1 MDELYDYL
9 IIGAGIAGLYTVYK
23 LKKKY
28 PNKKIIVLEKE
39 KRIGGRAG
47 SDIFYG
53 TNILSGAGVGR
64 KTKDKRLLKLLKEL
78 KIPVEFYSTK
88 IVSIGFKRIDIL
100 KTIEQ
105 LKMKYEENKVRTS
118 FKHFATSVLGIKKYN
133 KFILSS
139 GYSDYENED
148 VENTLYHYG
157 MEDNVGN
164 WEAFSVQWNNLIK
177 QLQKHIGK
185 KNIKIKQEVI
195 KISRKSSCFNIKC
208 KNGKIFHSKKLIIAS
223 TINTVRKLLKNK
235 ISQSIY
241 KGIES
246 QPFIRIYGKF
256 NSKSRDI
263 INNKLHT
270 FTVVKG
276 PLQKLIPIN
285 KDKGIYMI
293 AYNDNKNSLAIN
305 SKLKNSLKNRK
316 YLCKLIQKALGI
328 QSPLLMLGMK
338 SYNWNEGTHYYK
350 PLSNEYKSFTSFIK
364 QAQHPVKNIL
374 VVGEMVSTHQGWVE
388 GCLESVDKI
397 L

>member
-1 MDELYDYL
+1 MELYDY
-9 IIGAGIAGLYTVYK
+9 IIVGAGIAGLYTAYK

-28 PNKKIIVLEKE
+28 QKIKILVLEKE

-53 TNILSGAGVGR
+53 TNILSGAGIGR
-64 KTKDKRLLKLLKEL
+64 KLKDKRLLKLLKEL
-78 KIPVEFYSTK
+78 KIPVQFYTTK
-88 IVSIGFKRIDIL
+88 IVSSGFKRIDIL
-100 KTIEQ
+100 KTINQ
-105 LKMKYEENKVRTS
+105 LRNKYEENQVRTT
-118 FKHFATSVLGIKKYN
+118 FKNFASNVLGIKKYN
-133 KFILSS
+133 KFVLSS

-185 KNIKIKQEVI
+185 KNIKTNQEVI
-195 KISRKSSCFNIKC
+195 KISRKASCFNINC
-208 KNGKIFHSKKLIIAS
+208 INGKIYKSKKLIIAS
-223 TINTVRKLLKNK
+223 TVNTVRKLIKNK
-235 ISQSIY
+235 IQSIY
-241 KGIES
+241 KGIQS

-256 NSKSRDI
+256 NRKSRDI
-263 INNKLHT
+263 INKKLHT

-285 KDKGIYMI
+285 KEKGIYMI

-328 QSPLLMLGMK
+328 KSPLLMLGMK

-364 QAQHPVKNIL
+364 QAQHPLKNIL

>member
-1 MDELYDYL
+1 MDNKLYDYL
-9 IIGAGIAGLYTVYK
+9 IIGAGIAGLYTAYK

-28 PNKKIIVLEKE
+28 PNKKILVLEKE

-78 KIPVEFYSTK
+78 KIPVQFYTTK

-118 FKHFATSVLGIKKYN
+118 FKNFAINVLGIKKYN

-148 VENTLYHYG
+148 AENTLYHYG

-195 KISRKSSCFNIKC
+195 KIRRKSSCFNIKC
-208 KNGKIFHSKKLIIAS
+208 KNGKIFNSKKLIIAS
-223 TINTVRKLLKNK
+223 TVNTVRKIIKNK
-235 ISQSIY
+235 I
-241 KGIES
+241 
-246 QPFIRIYGKF
+246 
-256 NSKSRDI
+256 
-263 INNKLHT
+263 
-270 FTVVKG
+270 
-276 PLQKLIPIN
+276 
-285 KDKGIYMI
+285 
-293 AYNDNKNSLAIN
+293 
-305 SKLKNSLKNRK
+305 
-316 YLCKLIQKALGI
+316 
-328 QSPLLMLGMK
+328 
-338 SYNWNEGTHYYK
+338 
-350 PLSNEYKSFTSFIK
+350 
-364 QAQHPVKNIL
+364 
-374 VVGEMVSTHQGWVE
+374 
-388 GCLESVDKI
+388 
-397 L
+397 